1 MKKLLAALLLG
12 LVLGVAALPVSAL
25 GAQGDVT
32 LTARKD
38 GADVA
43 LALPE
48 DEAEGITALSLGFT
62 LEGGPVEGASFDFA
76 AGLDSTVQE
85 YRYDAQ
91 TGRLNIYIAGGQE
104 VLPGGTAELGRI
116 TVQAPQGAQV
126 EIGVAEDSLQLVN
139 SAFGKTAG
147 AAAQGAPV
155 SITVGQGS
163 GSGSTPEPTA
173 PPSQGGGSQGG
184 GSQDAPTSQAAQ
196 PAPTPEPDV
205 TPTPTPTVAPAAP
218 PAGGQGAAGTSGGN
232 GTGSG
237 RATPAPSASPTPS
250 ASPAPDQPEQTPTPQ
265 PEQTPAPEQPQ
276 QDAEKAVNPLLIVAV
291 VLAVLAAVVLIAM
304 LVVRLRHR

>member
-163 GSGSTPEPTA
+163 GSGSSTACPTA
-173 PPSQGGGSQGG
+173 KRARQPGRAACAHPGAGRDPDAHAHRGARRAARWRPGGRGNFGRQRYGQRQGHPGPQRKPDALGVARAGSAGT
-184 GSQDAPTSQAAQ
+184 DPDPAAGAD
-196 PAPTPEPDV
+196 PCPGT
-205 TPTPTPTVAPAAP
+205 APA
-218 PAGGQGAAGTSGGN
+218 
-232 GTGSG
+232 G
-237 RATPAPSASPTPS
+237 R
-250 ASPAPDQPEQTPTPQ
+250 
-265 PEQTPAPEQPQ
+265 
-276 QDAEKAVNPLLIVAV
+276 
-291 VLAVLAAVVLIAM
+291 
-304 LVVRLRHR
+304 

>member
-163 GSGSTPEPTA
+163 GSGSSTACPTA
-173 PPSQGGGSQGG
+173 KRARS
-184 GSQDAPTSQAAQ
+184 
-196 PAPTPEPDV
+196 
-205 TPTPTPTVAPAAP
+205 
-218 PAGGQGAAGTSGGN
+218 SGGKSSRQ
-232 GTGSG
+232 GVD
-237 RATPAPSASPTPS
+237 AASTAFFKS
-250 ASPAPDQPEQTPTPQ
+250 S
-265 PEQTPAPEQPQ
+265 
-276 QDAEKAVNPLLIVAV
+276 
-291 VLAVLAAVVLIAM
+291 
-304 LVVRLRHR
+304 LV